1 MEERRGRGKG
11 EQDMVWGRKQEVR
24 DPCNSMGVALDKMPN
39 SGERK
44 LAEGLKRRSGVI
56 NP

>member
-1 MEERRGRGKG
+1 VEERRGRGKG